1 MANKIKK
8 VSVNELEKYVKGLD
22 GEETVSKMIGGME
35 VVITRRLS
43 LQDML
48 EFADTVVK
56 GCFRA
61 DDGSYLP
68 EVKDF
73 MVRSCVIRYY
83 TNLSL
88 PASVKARYDLLVR
101 CDALLGEIYSSI
113 DQLQYSRM
121 IDAIDEKIL
130 YLCDARS
137 AAAEAQ
143 AEKLMGVF
151 EQLAEQME
159 SVFGHLDGEA
169 VSKVVDVLSGDRF
182 SEKKLAEAVLE
193 KQTDAGTPM
202 IEIVRDERD
211 GNNQS

>member
-1 MANKIKK
+1 MPRPA
-8 VSVNELEKYVKGLD
+8 EKTREYW
-22 GEETVSKMIGGME
+22 EQFIETAGC
-35 VVITRRLS
+35 RS
-43 LQDML
+43 LAEID
-48 EFADTVVK
+48 
-56 GCFRA
+56 
-61 DDGSYLP
+61 LP

-73 MVRSCVIRYY
+73 IVRSCVIRYY
-83 TNLSL
+83 TNLAL

-143 AEKLMGVF
+143 ADKLMGVF
-151 EQLAEQME
+151 EQLAEQIE

-202 IEIVRDERD
+202 IEIVQDERD